1 MKKILLVHNN
11 YRFIGGEDVAVLN
24 EVNYLKKYFIV
35 ETLYFSNKNLD
46 KLHFLISLFTNTNI
60 QSNNLLKK
68 KIRNFNPD
76 IVYIHNLWFSAS
88 LGILKYL
95 KKNNFLVFLK
105 LHNFRYFCSKHIL
118 KRNHLKKI
126 KLCPACGYESTRT
139 YLFNKYFE
147 DSYLKSIYSI
157 YFSKKLFKYIK
168 KLNLKIIVLTNYH
181 KEYLNKLKIDESKLF
196 VFPNFIDTGR
206 LVSNK
211 NSDLYITYAGRISR
225 EKGVEELI
233 IAFNESKLQNY
244 KLKILGEGPI
254 LEELKLKYS
263 SSKVKFYGVVDNYR
277 VLEIISKSRAVVT
290 ATKLLEGQPTLL
302 CEASKMGIPSIFP
315 KTGGIEEFFPENYS
329 LSFKQY
335 DYLDL
340 IMKLNELE
348 NLEKAKI
355 IGSKNMEF
363 INNKLDP
370 NKMIKTFKE
379 IING

>member
-1 MKKILLVHNN
+1 MK
-11 YRFIGGEDVAVLN
+11 
-24 EVNYLKKYFIV
+24 
-35 ETLYFSNKNLD
+35 
-46 KLHFLISLFTNTNI
+46 
-60 QSNNLLKK
+60 
-68 KIRNFNPD
+68 
-76 IVYIHNLWFSAS
+76 
-88 LGILKYL
+88 
-95 KKNNFLVFLK
+95 
-105 LHNFRYFCSKHIL
+105 C
-118 KRNHLKKI
+118 NHLKKI
-126 KLCPACGYESTRT
+126 KLCPACGYESTRN

-157 YFSKKLFKYIK
+157 YFSKKFFKFIK
-168 KLNLKIIVLTNYH
+168 NFNLKIIVLTNYH
-181 KEYLNKLKIDESKLF
+181 KEFLNKLKIDESKLF

-206 LVSNK
+206 SVSNK
-211 NSDLYITYAGRISR
+211 TSDLYITYAGRISR

-233 IAFNESKLQNY
+233 NAFNESKLQNY

-254 LEELKLKYS
+254 LEDLKLKYS
-263 SSKVKFYGVVDNYR
+263 STNVEFYGEVDNYR

-302 CEASKMGIPSIFP
+302 CEASNMGIPSIFP

-340 IMKLNELE
+340 KMKLNELE
-348 NLEKAKI
+348 NLEKVKI

-370 NKMIKTFKE
+370 TRMIKTFEE

>member
-68 KIRNFNPD
+68 KIKNFNPD

>member
-68 KIRNFNPD
+68 KIKNFNPD

-211 NSDLYITYAGRISR
+211 TSDLYITYAGRISR

>member
-46 KLHFLISLFTNTNI
+46 KLNFLISLFTNTNI

-168 KLNLKIIVLTNYH
+168 KFNLKIIVLTNYH

-211 NSDLYITYAGRISR
+211 TSDLYITYAGRISR